1 MGRLKISHVISDSNI
16 GGAGVLL
23 SSLTAS
29 LADIFDLSVFL
40 PRGAK
45 LASGI
50 AARGIKVTEL
60 PMASDKSFSAG
71 DVQGFFSLF
80 KSYPAD
86 IVHTH
91 GALSA
96 RLGARLA
103 GIKAC
108 LSTRHCAIPTP
119 AVRKKSPITRGVYN
133 FCTDLTVSTAD
144 FAKRNLIDEGIPEKR
159 ILTIRNGVA
168 KRERLSPEDILSKR
182 RELGIPDGSR
192 VLGVCARLE
201 WVKGIDLIISALPR
215 LISQGYDVYL
225 VIVGDGS
232 QREALIRRSARL
244 GVLDRVK
251 FCGFI
256 ENPTP
261 YQSIFDININA
272 SRGTETSCLATS
284 ECMSMGIPTVASD
297 FGGNTEMIIPYR
309 NGALF
314 NCDSLFS
321 LTEVLGEILA
331 DEELLSELSVG
342 AEMIWRDR
350 FSLSRMKDDY
360 IALYRQTAKTA
371 GIKA

>member
-1 MGRLKISHVISDSNI
+1 MGKLRISHIISDSNI

-23 SSLTAS
+23 SSLTEALS
-29 LADIFDLSVFL
+29 EIFDLTVFL
-40 PRGAK
+40 PKGAK
-45 LASGI
+45 LA
-50 AARGIKVTEL
+50 AALEAAKIKVHQL
-60 PMASDKSFSAG
+60 PMAKDKSFSAT

-80 KSYPAD
+80 RSYPAD

-108 LSTRHCAIPTP
+108 LSTRHCAIPTVS
-119 AVRKKSPITRGVYN
+119 VRKKDPLKRGLYN

-144 FAKRNLIDEGIPEKR
+144 YATKNLIDEGIAAKR
-159 ILTIRNGVA
+159 ITTIRNGVA
-168 KRERLSPEDILSKR
+168 R
-182 RELGIPDGSR
+182 RQRSSTAEITKKKKSLGIPENAT

-201 WVKGIDLIISALPR
+201 WVKGIDLIISAMPMLTATCK
-215 LISQGYDVYL
+215 DVYL
-225 VIVGDGS
+225 VILGDGS
-232 QREALIRRSARL
+232 QREALMRQSARL
-244 GVLDRVK
+244 GVAGRVK

-256 ENPTP
+256 DNPTP

-314 NCDSLFS
+314 SCDSVFS
-321 LTEVLGEILA
+321 LVEVLTEII
-331 DEELLSELSVG
+331 DDKDLLSMLSAG
-342 AEMIWRDR
+342 AKDVWREK
-350 FSLSRMKDDY
+350 FSLSRMKSDY
-360 IALYRQTAKTA
+360 VALYEEIARS
-371 GIKA
+371 GCIR